1 MSRFA
6 EPMSRLI
13 DELRKLPGIGTKS
26 AQRLAFHVLRASD
39 ADARALAEAI
49 LVLREKLRLC
59 SICNNITDVDP
70 CGYCASAVRDR
81 HLVCVV
87 EEPTNIA
94 TIEKTRSYNGVYHVL
109 HGTLSPIGG
118 VGPEQ
123 LRIANLLTRLAPR
136 PQSVIL
142 SEAASAARP
151 NFGPVMLSEA
161 ASAARPNFGPVILSE
176 ERSNESKDLRLDSP
190 AAASDRFLPPN
201 PAESLPAQQY
211 EPEAIREVI
220 LATSPTTEG
229 EATAAYL
236 AQEIRR
242 VNPTLRI
249 TRIATGVPAG
259 SDIEYADEVTM
270 TRALEGRREF

>member
-1 MSRFA
+1 
-6 EPMSRLI
+6 MSRLI

-26 AQRLAFHVLRASD
+26 AQRVAFHVLRSSD
-39 ADARALAEAI
+39 ADARALANAI

-70 CGYCASAVRDR
+70 CGFCTSPVRDQ
-81 HLVCVV
+81 HIICVI

-123 LRIANLLTRLAPR
+123 LRIANLLTRLKPGELPDPDSILAHAP
-136 PQSVIL
+136 
-142 SEAASAARP
+142 EDD
-151 NFGPVMLSEA
+151 
-161 ASAARPNFGPVILSE
+161 
-176 ERSNESKDLRLDSP
+176 RS
-190 AAASDRFLPPN
+190 
-201 PAESLPAQQY
+201 
-211 EPEAIREVI
+211 IREVI

-236 AQEIRR
+236 ANEIHRIA
-242 VNPTLRI
+242 PTLRV

-270 TRALEGRREF
+270 TRAIEGRREF

>member
-6 EPMSRLI
+6 DPISRLI
-13 DELRKLPGIGTKS
+13 DELRKLPGIGSKS
-26 AQRLAFHVLRASD
+26 AQRLAFHILRGTD
-39 ADARALAEAI
+39 DDARALADAI
-49 LVLREKLRLC
+49 LVLRARLHLC

-70 CGYCASAVRDR
+70 CNYCTSPTRDQ
-81 HLVCVV
+81 HLVCVI

-123 LRIANLLTRLAPR
+123 LRIASLLTRLVPTEPVGADES
-136 PQSVIL
+136 Q
-142 SEAASAARP
+142 EAL
-151 NFGPVMLSEA
+151 V
-161 ASAARPNFGPVILSE
+161 
-176 ERSNESKDLRLDSP
+176 
-190 AAASDRFLPPN
+190 DRT
-201 PAESLPAQQY
+201 
-211 EPEAIREVI
+211 IREVI

-236 AQEIRR
+236 AAEIRR
-242 VNPTLRI
+242 INPTLHI

-270 TRALEGRREF
+270 TRALEGRRDF